1 MAERIEALIT
11 GQRRLLGDISH
22 ELRSPLSRLIV
33 ALSLVKQGP
42 ADEAAE
48 NLEAVSQNPET
59 RDRIHPDWLSEVVN
73 DKGYH
78 SNDTLVTL
86 KEHEIRSYTSEPDR
100 GRRNWNDKKEERD
113 AVYANRMQITGHGP
127 IVRLSF
133 GEGMG
138 GTDFHYRAAIAM
150 TINDAKEMAEAI
162 LNIVNQA
169 VMTKVEP
176 PKTT

>member
-1 MAERIEALIT
+1 MAVETNTQIDAGT
-11 GQRRLLGDISH
+11 MT
-22 ELRSPLSRLIV
+22 V
-33 ALSLVKQGP
+33 P
-42 ADEAAE
+42 A
-48 NLEAVSQNPET
+48 
-59 RDRIHPDWLSEVVN
+59 IF
-73 DKGYH
+73 
-78 SNDTLVTL
+78 
-86 KEHEIRSYTSEPDR
+86 
-100 GRRNWNDKKEERD
+100 
-113 AVYANRMQITGHGP
+113 ANRMQITGHGP

-176 PKTT
+176 PKPA